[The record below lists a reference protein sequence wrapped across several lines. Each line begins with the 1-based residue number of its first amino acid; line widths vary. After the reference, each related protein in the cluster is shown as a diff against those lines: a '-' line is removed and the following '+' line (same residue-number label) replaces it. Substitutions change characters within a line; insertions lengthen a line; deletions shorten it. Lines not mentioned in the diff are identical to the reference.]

1 MCDTVCACY
10 IAWHCVCVFVT
21 LCVRNKLYAWH
32 TGTLCV
38 FVCVRGSLSK
48 CALPLGT
55 VTVLFCTLLM
65 PRVGR
70 LAQTMVDEIEI
81 EDVVSIYVKDKGLS
95 AAKRREVRSQ

>member
-1 MCDTVCACY
+1 M
-10 IAWHCVCVFVT
+10 
-21 LCVRNKLYAWH
+21 
-32 TGTLCV
+32 
-38 FVCVRGSLSK
+38 
-48 CALPLGT
+48 LPLGT